1 MDHARDR
8 RLTSTEGASLTRHE
22 RHPRLLIV
30 LGYIV
35 DRVSRLWKD
44 ERVSPIRRVN
54 PTVPPA
60 GFVQKS
66 IYTPAYRRLRRR
78 RIAGW
83 ALVVVGAVMAI
94 AHMVTHLGRLHLL
107 GYQDLLVGYPMA
119 SLLVF
124 AGFLLV
130 GFAAKA

>member
-1 MDHARDR
+1 M
-8 RLTSTEGASLTRHE
+8 
-22 RHPRLLIV
+22 
-30 LGYIV
+30 
-35 DRVSRLWKD
+35 
-44 ERVSPIRRVN
+44 SPIRRVN

-60 GFVQKS
+60 RFAQKS
-66 IYTPAYRRLRRR
+66 IYTAAYRQLRRR
-78 RIAGW
+78 RVAGW
-83 ALVVVGAVMAI
+83 VMVVVGAVMGI